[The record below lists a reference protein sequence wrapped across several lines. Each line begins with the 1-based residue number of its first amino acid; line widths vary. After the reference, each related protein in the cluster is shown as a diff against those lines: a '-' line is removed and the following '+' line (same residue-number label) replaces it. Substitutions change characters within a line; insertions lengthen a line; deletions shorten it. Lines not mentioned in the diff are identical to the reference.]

1 MVCPVCASEYP
12 ADTRFCPVD
21 GATLRRIADG
31 TGLVGRVLDQRY
43 FLVRKVGE
51 GGMGEVFLG
60 EHVRTK
66 RRCAVKVVKR
76 RHANDPEARERFLR
90 EATNAGRISHAH
102 VATVYDF
109 GETREGLPYLA
120 MEYVDGEPLSV
131 LVQREGLLSP
141 GRTVSIG
148 SQIAAAVDAAHDL
161 GIVHRDLKPSNVL
174 ITTNKR
180 GGDLVKVVDFGIARA
195 TSEAQQNLTRTGFIV
210 GTPEFMSPEQMTGD
224 PVDGRSDIYSLG
236 CILYQMVTGEQAFGG
251 PTAEVLK
258 RRLTQRP
265 PHPRDKNE
273 TIPRKLDQVI
283 VTALARTPEER
294 YQTMEE
300 LQAALVA
307 AVAEPTTGSRP
318 RWTTWL
324 GQKLRAPSPP
334 FGEAAGAGLDAPS
347 TTGGSAP
354 AVPPES
360 AALPVQPAAAAF
372 DSGGGAEVFERATLG
387 KAGPVAA
394 TITGPSRAMPPAM
407 PSAHGPATAG
417 GAAGSAPVT
426 PPRKPMLAGAA
437 ALWQRMKDGWQRDAT
452 DTAVEPA
459 QRIWHWL
466 PRREHA
472 AGAEPD
478 SAPPTGWRRFQAL
491 WQPASAVTVDGEPVP
506 FWRRVPRAVV
516 GAAVALVLVLV
527 IVTFAIDGE
536 PQVAATTVPL
546 RVPPPIERRVPDDA
560 ALESIRGDLGL
571 AKIESDGLRFDPALS
586 MLRSTQTQVS
596 ALAAEFPGSDMV
608 RLLSDSVGARLAET
622 LRQCIYARDS
632 LPLGLDQRCEG
643 ND

>member
-180 GGDLVKVVDFGIARA
+180 GADLVKVVDFGIARA

-258 RRLTQRP
+258 RRLTERP
-265 PHPRDKNE
+265 PHPRDKNQ

-283 VTALARTPEER
+283 VTALARTPDER

-324 GQKLRAPSPP
+324 GQKLRSPSGPA
-334 FGEAAGAGLDAPS
+334 GEATDVGLEAAS
-347 TTGGSAP
+347 TTGGITEVPHEP
-354 AVPPES
+354 AAV
-360 AALPVQPAAAAF
+360 PVQPAAAAF
-372 DSGGGAEVFERATLG
+372 EVGGGAEVFERATIG
-387 KAGPVAA
+387 TPRPAAA
-394 TITGPSRAMPPAM
+394 TITGPSAMPAADDDPA
-407 PSAHGPATAG
+407 SAGAPLPAT
-417 GAAGSAPVT
+417 
-426 PPRKPMLAGAA
+426 PPPMPLLAGAA
-437 ALWQRMKDGWQRDAT
+437 ALWQRMKAGWQRAAT
-452 DTAVEPA
+452 DTPVEPA
-459 QRIWHWL
+459 QSIRDQTPW
-466 PRREHA
+466 RE
-472 AGAEPD
+472 GADGADLD
-478 SAPPTGWRRFQAL
+478 SAPLTGWRRVRAL
-491 WQPASAVTVDGEPVP
+491 WQPTSAATVDGEPVP
-506 FWRRVPRAVV
+506 FWRRAPRAAV
-516 GAAVALVLVLV
+516 GAAAALVLVLV
-527 IVTFAIDGE
+527 IVPFAIDGE
-536 PQVAATTVPL
+536 PQVEATTVPL

-560 ALESIRGDLGL
+560 AIESIRSDLGL

-586 MLRSTQTQVS
+586 MLRSTQSQVS
-596 ALAAEFPGSDMV
+596 ALAAEFPGSDVV

-622 LRQCIYARDS
+622 LRLCIFARDS
-632 LPLGLDQRCEG
+632 LPTGLDQRCEG